1 MAADDADAAAKN
13 DRLDRPR
20 SDLSPSSLG
29 AVPQQR
35 RLGTVQQRQQ
45 RLRHRCC
52 ADELSISS
60 AACLC
65 FVARWKS
72 CRPWLYCVVVVGGRA
87 VERAEREQRRD
98 LAGHGAVRPLLRHLT
113 VTDMIANRT
122 ERRERRATDE
132 QPRPVGSAQLV
143 TTHTGEAYL
152 VSKERRRLAARRG
165 VQVYS

>member
-72 CRPWLYCVVVVGGRA
+72 CRPWFVLCGRHGRS
-87 VERAEREQRRD
+87 VERSESNDEIWLGMGSQA
-98 LAGHGAVRPLLRHLT
+98 LTSSYRH
-113 VTDMIANRT
+113 
-122 ERRERRATDE
+122 
-132 QPRPVGSAQLV
+132 
-143 TTHTGEAYL
+143 
-152 VSKERRRLAARRG
+152 
-165 VQVYS
+165 